1 MVENKLVRRIEIVLT
16 PLLGAI
22 MASVT
27 VKIQCEKI
35 GVTPA
40 TLSIPD
46 LPKLGDAIE
55 RALIVFIGS
64 TKARDV
70 AGSIKTIL

>member
-1 MVENKLVRRIEIVLT
+1 MTENKLVKRIEILLT

-35 GVTPA
+35 GTSSD

-55 RALIVFIGS
+55 KALVVFVGS
-64 TKARDV
+64 KKAHEV

>member
-1 MVENKLVRRIEIVLT
+1 MTENKMAKRIEILLT

-22 MASVT
+22 MAAVT

-35 GVTPA
+35 GVSPE

-55 RALIVFIGS
+55 KALVVFVGS
-64 TKARDV
+64 KKAREV
-70 AGSIKTIL
+70 ASSIKTTL

>member
-1 MVENKLVRRIEIVLT
+1 MTENKLVKRIEILLT
-16 PLLGAI
+16 PLLGVI

-35 GVTPA
+35 GVNPDI
-40 TLSIPD
+40 LSIPD

-55 RALIVFIGS
+55 KALVVFVGS
-64 TKARDV
+64 SKARDV

>member
-1 MVENKLVRRIEIVLT
+1 MTENKLVKRIEIVLT

-27 VKIQCEKI
+27 VKIHCEKI
-35 GVTPA
+35 GVTPD

-46 LPKLGDAIE
+46 LPKLGDSIE
-55 RALIVFIGS
+55 KALVVFVGS
-64 TKARDV
+64 TKAKEL

>member
-1 MVENKLVRRIEIVLT
+1 MTENKLVRRIEIVLT
-16 PLLGAI
+16 PLLGSI

-27 VKIQCEKI
+27 VKIHCEKI
-35 GVTPA
+35 GVTPD
-40 TLSIPD
+40 TLCIPD
-46 LPKLGDAIE
+46 LPKLGDSIE
-55 RALIVFIGS
+55 KALIVFIGS